1 MVAVIMKTN
10 QNLTFNFIKIYKKMK
25 VTTLKALILII
36 NRIIIYILK
45 MVRIKSKYLVQIVW
59 GLIMVYLNKLFIR
72 KTIFKILLQ
81 IKCNMWEIEKA
92 KLYKKILIN
101 RVTMKM

>member
-1 MVAVIMKTN
+1 MKTN

-45 MVRIKSKYLVQIVW
+45 MVRIKSKYLV
-59 GLIMVYLNKLFIR
+59 
-72 KTIFKILLQ
+72 
-81 IKCNMWEIEKA
+81 
-92 KLYKKILIN
+92 
-101 RVTMKM
+101 